1 MLIKIQNKHL
11 KDAAEF
17 LQNTISAKG
26 KENLHRMRVVKSFNE
41 KYESIAEE
49 EITLLKEYANTD
61 INGEL
66 IKNESGGI
74 EISDPYGFNKQHRE
88 LFDEYYILDDKNL
101 ESASQTVERLVNDFD
116 KELSGKEAELHFI
129 LVESFVSND
138 Q

>member
-61 INGEL
+61 TNGEL

>member
-129 LVESFVSND
+129 LVESFVSHD